1 MAEVPENLRP
11 THREKTIHAMKAER
25 AVTRTTFNPPEA
37 SPGNTLYVFVP
48 KLNENEVIVPGSLA
62 LVFDIDLAGGHA
74 NNFLVKNVTR
84 ALVDRL
90 IVSFAGKPLQDTVGY
105 DIYKTFED
113 LFLSQEERDNRILE
127 GIQSEAICKTRSG
140 AGDKKTSGIS
150 ESEQKINDVYGTKY
164 RIRLDHQIL
173 THHGGFYPQALYN
186 DLKFDIKL
194 AEAIHVVKGSDT
206 TKLKYKLKNIQ
217 LEYKLIRRKTLAD
230 EARSVYTSGKEFLY
244 DHVMHDK
251 EVAFKK
257 EIDSELTIK
266 VNAQRRSL
274 KALLLL
280 FVEPY
285 TAGARDSEKF
295 IFPDLTKVSVTVN
308 GSPNMLYNNGIES
321 KDMWEEAR
329 NLFVKEKNKTERMD
343 MTKFYTG
350 DKFGL
355 VIDMRTM
362 ADQSMHG
369 IGTRIVNST
378 DGVQLE
384 IERKK
389 SEQKDAGDV
398 KCHVFVIADSQLNL
412 MGSQLEDV
420 QY

>member
-1 MAEVPENLRP
+1 MSVVPENLRP
-11 THREKTIHAMKAER
+11 TYSEKTVHAMKAER
-25 AVTRTTFNPPEA
+25 AVKRITFTPSEA
-37 SPGNTLYVFVP
+37 NPGNTLYVSVP
-48 KLNENEVIVPGSLA
+48 KLNENEVLVPGSLA
-62 LVFDIDLAGGHA
+62 LVFDIDLSGGHA
-74 NNFLVKNVTR
+74 NNFLVQNVTR

-90 IVSFAGKPLQDTVGY
+90 VVKFAGTILQDTVGY

-127 GIQSEAICKTRSG
+127 GIQSEDLCKIRSD
-140 AGDKKTSGIS
+140 AGDKKTSGVDA
-150 ESEQKINDVYGTKY
+150 ENKLNEVYGKKY

-173 THHGGFYPQALYN
+173 TDHGVFYPQALYN
-186 DLKFDIKL
+186 DLTFEVKL

-206 TKLKYKLKNIQ
+206 TQLKYKLKNIQ
-217 LEYKLIRRKTLAD
+217 LEYKMIRSKTLAD
-230 EARSVYTSGKEFLY
+230 EARSVYSSGKEFLY

-257 EIDSELTIK
+257 DTDTRINIK

-308 GSPNMLYNNGIES
+308 GSPNMLYNNGIEG

-329 NLFVKEKNKTERMD
+329 NLFVKEKNKTEHMD

-355 VIDMRTM
+355 VIDMRSM
-362 ADQSMHG
+362 ADQEMHG
-369 IGTRIVNST
+369 SGTRIVNST

-384 IERKK
+384 IERKAEG
-389 SEQKDAGDV
+389 SGDV
-398 KCHVFVIADSQLNL
+398 KCHVFVIADSQFNL
-412 MGSQLEDV
+412 MDRQLESV